1 MYEPYVINPLGHGLH
16 NAHIFLAWVVMA
28 ILIVVAVLAT
38 KSLSIV
44 PRGWQNVMEAYVEGM
59 LDFMQDTLGG
69 KDPRP
74 YLPLIATVFLFI
86 LFSNWL
92 GLVPGFTAPTSNWN
106 TTIAPAIVVFFFYHF
121 VGIKK
126 HGVIKYFKHFGG
138 PVWWLSPVIFVLE
151 TIGHFARILSLSIRL
166 FGNIFGEEN
175 LFMVLFTLVPLLVP
189 VPVMF
194 MSVFFGLIQAL
205 VFTLLS
211 IVYIALAVEDEEH

>member
-1 MYEPYVINPLGHGLH
+1 MH